1 MLWRCSFEKVYKMID
16 IHTHILPAVDDGAK
30 DQNMSLLMLLRAKDQ
45 GITCVF
51 TTPHSS
57 AFDEHPQQTLDAFQN
72 LCGRAA
78 QLLPEIQLYL
88 GCEVYCE
95 ADRIPEVLANLRSGK
110 YPTMNGTK
118 YVLMEFS
125 RWVQPDATVLCV
137 EGMISA
143 GYIPIIAHVEYY
155 RYLQNNMALVQRFRE
170 LGAKIQLNVGSL
182 FDEMDESTKAWA
194 KRLVLERKVDFLGT
208 DAHKTYYR
216 PPSAEMGLKWL
227 YENADR
233 SYADAIGFENAEQLL
248 HIKQDKENGG

>member
-1 MLWRCSFEKVYKMID
+1 MLWRRFFEKVYKMVD
-16 IHTHILPAVDDGAK
+16 IHTHILPAVDDGAE
-30 DQNMSLLMLLRAKDQ
+30 DLNISLLMLLRAKEQ

-57 AFDEHPQQTLDAFQN
+57 AFDEQPQQTLKAFQQ
-72 LCGRAA
+72 LCSKAA

-95 ADRIPEVLANLRSGK
+95 VDWIPEVLANLRSGK

-125 RWVQPDATVLCV
+125 RWVQPDAAVLCV
-137 EGMISA
+137 EGMILA

-155 RYLQNNMALVQRFRE
+155 RYLQSNIALVQRFRE

-182 FDEMDESTKAWA
+182 SDEMDESTKAWA
-194 KRLVLERKVDFLGT
+194 RGLVLERKADFLGT

-227 YENADR
+227 YENTEH
-233 SYADAIGFENAEQLL
+233 SYADAIRFENAKQLL
-248 HIKQDKENGG
+248 RIKGDNE

>member
-1 MLWRCSFEKVYKMID
+1 MID
-16 IHTHILPAVDDGAK
+16 IHTHILPAVDDGAE
-30 DQNMSLLMLLRAKDQ
+30 DQNMSLLMLLRAKEQ

-57 AFDEHPQQTLDAFQN
+57 AFDEHLQQILDAFQQ
-72 LCGRAA
+72 LCSQAA
-78 QLLPEIQLYL
+78 QLLPGIQLYL

-95 ADRIPEVLANLRSGK
+95 ADRMQEVLANLRSGK

-125 RWVQPDATVLCV
+125 RWVQPEATVPCV
-137 EGMISA
+137 KNLVEA
-143 GYIPIIAHVEYY
+143 GYIPIIAHMEHY
-155 RYLQNNMALVQRFRE
+155 RYLQNNMRLVQQFRE

-182 FDEMDESTKAWA
+182 FDEMDEATKAWA
-194 KRLVLERKVDFLGT
+194 RCLVMEQQVDFLGT

-227 YENADR
+227 YENTER
-233 SYADAIGFENAEQLL
+233 GYADAIGFENAEQLL
-248 HIKQDKENGG
+248 CTAVNKKRHGG